1 MKRMQIIRKFVAE
14 MAGRKIAVIN
24 DREYCAIFSTQ
35 DKSSMIGVPEYN
47 LISEL
52 KDINTKIFR
61 RDFVSRYSGARGF
74 ANITLVLAHEMGH
87 IKTADIYYFDEA
99 MRDADSQMREAVETQ
114 EDYMRIPSE
123 YGATEWAIGWLQDA
137 KNRALAKRF
146 EKEFF
151 GAE

>member
-24 DREYCAIFSTQ
+24 DREYCAIFSIQ

-52 KDINTKIFR
+52 KDINTKLFR
-61 RDFVSRYSGARGF
+61 RDFISRYSGARGF

-99 MRDADSQMREAVETQ
+99 MRDVDIQMREAVETQ